1 MPCSRSV
8 TAATEYGRENGMIYT
23 MRTTIDGAGR
33 VVVPKSIRE
42 RLQLGG
48 GTEVDIEERD
58 GVVEIRAAAADIEIV
73 ATPEGPVAASRGPGP
88 VLTDEVVRQTL
99 ERLRR

>member
-1 MPCSRSV
+1 M
-8 TAATEYGRENGMIYT
+8 NGIICA

-48 GTEVDIEERD
+48 GTEVDIEERN
-58 GVVEIRAAAADIEIV
+58 GVVEIRPAAADIEIV
-73 ATPEGPVAASRGPGP
+73 DTPEGPVAASRGAVS